1 MFLNLI
7 HANNNEETCMS
18 RKKINKFTFLNL
30 TISTMTLAMLQVLSV
45 EAASPVAPDAG
56 QTIRELQQQP
66 KGIPQ
71 ASPAIGE
78 DKAEELANQGERVLV
93 KSFNLTGNQEI
104 TTEVLQALLADQ
116 LSHEHSLYELK
127 KLAARITSYYRAQG
141 YAVARAYLPTQEIKD
156 GVVLINIIEGRIDKQ
171 QVKNNARLNDA
182 RAESYFDNIKNNDV
196 IKTEAIDRSLLILQD
211 TPGVGAARAVLQP
224 GASVGTSEL
233 IIELDE
239 AEPYSANVNLDN
251 YGNRYT
257 GEYRLGGT
265 FNLNSP
271 LNIGDQLTVSALSTG
286 DKLNYGR
293 IAYQLPVGSSGLRVG
308 AAYFEAHYKLGR
320 EFKKLDADGKAQSG
334 SIFAI
339 YPFIRSQQTNLNGV
353 LSLEQ
358 KALSDE
364 VNATNSQSDKRIK
377 LANVGVLGS
386 HHDNLAGGGIWGAE
400 LSMIHGSLDIQT
412 DAIRQLD
419 DASANTDGR
428 YTRWTYSLSR
438 LQRITDNNQLAIT
451 LSGQQAS
458 KNLDSSEKFSLGGIN
473 GVRAYPQGEAVG
485 DEGSLA
491 KLELRHSFSPTLQGI
506 AFYDVG
512 EVTVS
517 RNRYSNANNHRQVS
531 GAGLGVN
538 AELAGFKVKSSLAW
552 RTSTTPDS
560 IPVSARNN
568 PTAWIQVGRV
578 F

>member
-1 MFLNLI
+1 
-7 HANNNEETCMS
+7 MS
-18 RKKINKFTFLNL
+18 HKIISKFTF
-30 TISTMTLAMLQVLSV
+30 SAMTFAMLQVFSV

-66 KGIPQ
+66 GGVPQ
-71 ASPAIGE
+71 AAPVIDE
-78 DKAEELANQGERVLV
+78 EKAGAAPDQGERVLV
-93 KSFNLTGNQEI
+93 KSFSITGNQEI
-104 TTEVLQALLADQ
+104 ATDALQALLADQ
-116 LSHEHSLYELK
+116 LSREHSLSELK

-156 GVVLINIIEGRIDKQ
+156 GVVLINIIEGRIDKYQ
-171 QVKNNARLNDA
+171 LKNNARLNDA

-196 IKTEAIDRSLLILQD
+196 IKTEVIDRSLLILQG

-233 IIELDE
+233 IIELDDV
-239 AEPYSANVNLDN
+239 APYSADVNLDN

-293 IAYQLPVGSSGLRVG
+293 IAYQLPVTSSGLRIG
-308 AAYFEAHYKLGR
+308 AAYFEAHYALGR

-339 YPFIRSQQTNLNGV
+339 YPFMRSQQTNLNGV

-358 KALSDE
+358 KDLFDD
-364 VNATNSQSDKRIK
+364 VNATNSKSDKRIK
-377 LANVGVLGS
+377 LANVGFSGS
-386 HHDNLAGGGIWGAE
+386 HRDNLAGGGIWGAE
-400 LSMIHGSLDIQT
+400 LAMIHGSLDIQT

-419 DASANTDGR
+419 DASANTGGR

-438 LQRITDNNQLAIT
+438 LQSITDNNQLAIT

-473 GVRAYPQGEAVG
+473 GVRAYPQGESVG
-485 DEGSLA
+485 DEGTLA
-491 KLELRHSFSPTLQGI
+491 KLELRHSFSPTLQGV

-517 RNRYSNANNHRQVS
+517 RNRYSNGDNHRQIS
-531 GAGLGVN
+531 GAGFGAN
-538 AELAGFKVKSSLAW
+538 AALAGFQIRSSLAW
-552 RTSTTPDS
+552 RTAGAPNS
-560 IPVSARNN
+560 IPESARRD
-568 PTAWIQVGRV
+568 PTLLVQISHA

>member
-1 MFLNLI
+1 
-7 HANNNEETCMS
+7 MS
-18 RKKINKFTFLNL
+18 HNITTKFTFLNL
-30 TISTMTLAMLQVLSV
+30 TISTMTLAMLQVFPV
-45 EAASPVAPDAG
+45 QAASPVAPDAG

-66 KGIPQ
+66 SGIQQ
-71 ASPAIGE
+71 ATPAAE
-78 DKAEELANQGERVLV
+78 DKSGAATDQGERVLV
-93 KSFNLTGNQEI
+93 KSFSITGNQEI
-104 TTEVLQALLADQ
+104 ASDVLQALLADQ
-116 LSHEHSLYELK
+116 LSSERSLSELK

-141 YAVARAYLPTQEIKD
+141 YAVARAYLPAQEIKD
-156 GVVLINIIEGRIDKQ
+156 GVVVINIIEGRIDKHQ
-171 QVKNNARLNDA
+171 IKNNARLDDA
-182 RAESYFDNIKNNDV
+182 RAEAYFDNIKNNDV
-196 IKTEAIDRSLLILQD
+196 IKTEAIDRSLLILQG
-211 TPGVGAARAVLQP
+211 TPGVGATRAVLQP

-239 AEPYSANVNLDN
+239 AAPYSANVNLDN

-265 FNLNSP
+265 FYLNSP

-308 AAYFEAHYKLGR
+308 AAYFEAHYALGR
-320 EFKKLDADGKAQSG
+320 EFENLDADGKARSS
-334 SIFAI
+334 SIFAS

-358 KALSDE
+358 KDLSDE
-364 VNATNSQSDKRIK
+364 VNATNSKSDKRIK
-377 LANVGVLGS
+377 LANVGFSGS
-386 HHDNLAGGGIWGAE
+386 HRDNSGIWGAE

-412 DAIRQLD
+412 DTIRQI
-419 DASANTDGR
+419 DATSANTDGR

-438 LQRITDNNQLAIT
+438 IQRITDNNQLAIT

-491 KLELRHSFSPTLQGI
+491 KLELRHSFSPTLQCI

-512 EVTVS
+512 EVAVS
-517 RNRYSNANNHRQVS
+517 NNRYSNSDNHRQIS

-538 AELAGFKVKSSLAW
+538 AELAGFQIKSSLAW

>member
-1 MFLNLI
+1 
-7 HANNNEETCMS
+7 
-18 RKKINKFTFLNL
+18 
-30 TISTMTLAMLQVLSV
+30 
-45 EAASPVAPDAG
+45 
-56 QTIRELQQQP
+56 
-66 KGIPQ
+66 
-71 ASPAIGE
+71 
-78 DKAEELANQGERVLV
+78 
-93 KSFNLTGNQEI
+93 
-104 TTEVLQALLADQ
+104 
-116 LSHEHSLYELK
+116 
-127 KLAARITSYYRAQG
+127 
-141 YAVARAYLPTQEIKD
+141 
-156 GVVLINIIEGRIDKQ
+156 
-171 QVKNNARLNDA
+171 
-182 RAESYFDNIKNNDV
+182 
-196 IKTEAIDRSLLILQD
+196 
-211 TPGVGAARAVLQP
+211 
-224 GASVGTSEL
+224 
-233 IIELDE
+233 
-239 AEPYSANVNLDN
+239 
-251 YGNRYT
+251 
-257 GEYRLGGT
+257 
-265 FNLNSP
+265 
-271 LNIGDQLTVSALSTG
+271 DQLTVSALSTG
-286 DKLNYGR
+286 NKLNYGR
-293 IAYQLPVGSSGLRVG
+293 IAYTLPVGSSGLRVG
-308 AAYFEAHYKLGR
+308 AAYFEAHYVLGR

-334 SIFAI
+334 SIFAS

-353 LSLEQ
+353 LSFEQ
-358 KALSDE
+358 KNLSDD

-377 LANVGVLGS
+377 LANVGFSGS
-386 HHDNLAGGGIWGAE
+386 HRDHLLGGGIWGAE

-412 DAIRQLD
+412 DAIRQID
-419 DASANTDGR
+419 AASANTDGR
-428 YTRWTYSLSR
+428 YTRWTYSINR

-517 RNRYSNANNHRQVS
+517 RNRYSNANNHRQIS

-538 AELAGFKVKSSLAW
+538 AELAGFKIKSSLAW

>member
-1 MFLNLI
+1 
-7 HANNNEETCMS
+7 MS
-18 RKKINKFTFLNL
+18 HNITTKFTFLNL
-30 TISTMTLAMLQVLSV
+30 TISTMTLAMLQVLPV
-45 EAASPVAPDAG
+45 QAASPVAPDAG

-66 KGIPQ
+66 SGIQQ
-71 ASPAIGE
+71 ATPAAE
-78 DKAEELANQGERVLV
+78 DKSGAATDQGERVLV
-93 KSFNLTGNQEI
+93 KSFSITGNQEI
-104 TTEVLQALLADQ
+104 ASDVLQALLADQ
-116 LSHEHSLYELK
+116 LSSERSLSELK
-127 KLAARITSYYRAQG
+127 KLAARITSYYRVQG
-141 YAVARAYLPTQEIKD
+141 YAVARAYLPAQEIKD
-156 GVVLINIIEGRIDKQ
+156 GVVVINIIEGRIDKHQ
-171 QVKNNARLNDA
+171 IKNNARLDDA
-182 RAESYFDNIKNNDV
+182 RAEAYFDNIKNNDV
-196 IKTEAIDRSLLILQD
+196 IKTEAIDRSLLILQG
-211 TPGVGAARAVLQP
+211 TPGVGATRAVLQP

-239 AEPYSANVNLDN
+239 AAPYSANVNLDN

-265 FNLNSP
+265 FYLNSP

-308 AAYFEAHYKLGR
+308 AAYFEAHYALGR
-320 EFKKLDADGKAQSG
+320 EFENLDADGKARSS
-334 SIFAI
+334 SIFAS

-358 KALSDE
+358 KDLSDE
-364 VNATNSQSDKRIK
+364 VNATNSKSDKRIK
-377 LANVGVLGS
+377 LANVGLSGS
-386 HHDNLAGGGIWGAE
+386 HRDNSGIWGAE

-412 DAIRQLD
+412 DTIRQI
-419 DASANTDGR
+419 DATSANTDGR

-438 LQRITDNNQLAIT
+438 IQRITDNNQLAIT

-491 KLELRHSFSPTLQGI
+491 KLELRHSFSPTLQCI

-512 EVTVS
+512 EVAVS
-517 RNRYSNANNHRQVS
+517 NNRYSNSDNHRQIS

-538 AELAGFKVKSSLAW
+538 AELAGFQIKSSLAW